1 MSIFPTV
8 LRIFWPDLMTF
19 TQNTKFEVPILG
31 VTPLYRAQVDDIVG
45 SNGQILDQNIVEA

>member
-1 MSIFPTV
+1 
-8 LRIFWPDLMTF
+8 MTF
-19 TQNTKFEVPILG
+19 TQNTKFEDPIFKG